1 MLILSLL
8 LAAAPAVHTTSRG
21 ATFTPPP
28 DWKLAAAGDVVK
40 LDPPET
46 DSHFGVVEAKGAD
59 ADAAVADAWGRFH
72 AGFKRPLKVKTHKP
86 GRDGWDDRWRY
97 EYEVSPNE
105 RAVVLAFAVSHTKAW
120 TVLLIEAT
128 EGTFEKRFGQFLITY
143 DTLRPKRYQ
152 RETFKGKKAKPLDV
166 EKLKAFVADAQQR
179 LGIPGVGL
187 ALIDG
192 GKIAFEGGLGVKELG
207 KTDAVGADT
216 QFMIASNTKG
226 LSTLLLA
233 RLVDQ
238 GKLDW
243 DTPVT
248 KLYPEF
254 KLGDAETTKQVLV
267 RHLVCACT
275 GLPRQDLEWIFEFK
289 NATAK
294 SELELLG
301 TMKPTSKFGEVF
313 QYSNLLASVA
323 GFVGGHTLFPQAELG
338 QAYDDAMRTQV
349 FEPLG
354 MKHTGFD
361 YKATLAG
368 DHATPHADDPDGKAA
383 VASMAPN
390 YSIYPLRPAG
400 AGWSSA
406 HDLIRYVQMELGK
419 GVLPDGTR
427 YISEKNLL
435 KRREKQVAVG
445 DDTVYGMGLEVDSQY
460 GVPVVH
466 HGGSMFGFK
475 SDMMWLPDANVGAV
489 LLTNSD
495 NGWMVLRPFRRRL
508 QELLYDGKAEAADD
522 VAAAADELRTREKT
536 DRVRLVIPAD
546 AAEAKKLSARY
557 KNDALGELT
566 VKQDKGV
573 VRFDLGEWSSAVA
586 SRKNDDGTISFI
598 TSDPGMVGDFEFV
611 LGEKSL
617 TIRDA
622 QHEYVFTEAPV
633 PAAKK

>member
-8 LAAAPAVHTTSRG
+8 LAAAPATHTTSRG

-28 DWKLAAAGDVVK
+28 DWKLAAAGDVVN

-59 ADAAVADAWGRFH
+59 ADAAVADAWARFH
-72 AGFKRPLKVKTHKP
+72 AGFKRPLKVKTRTP
-86 GRDGWDDRWRY
+86 GRDGWDARVRY

-105 RAVVLAFAVSHTKAW
+105 RAVVVAFALSHAKTW
-120 TVLLIEAT
+120 TVLLIDAT
-128 EGTFEKRFGQFLITY
+128 EGTFEKRVGQFLVVR
-143 DTLRPKRYQ
+143 DTLRPKGYQ
-152 RETFKGKKAKPLDV
+152 RESFKGKKAKPLDV

-192 GKIAFEGGLGVKELG
+192 GKIVFEGGLGVKELG
-207 KTDAVGADT
+207 KSDAVGADT

-226 LSTLLLA
+226 LSTLLLG

-243 DTPVT
+243 ETPVT
-248 KLYPEF
+248 KLYPDF

-368 DHATPHADDPDGKAA
+368 DHATPHADDPDSKAA

-400 AGWSSA
+400 AGWSTA

-445 DDTVYGMGLEVDSQY
+445 DDTIYGMGLEVDTQY
-460 GVPVVH
+460 GVGVVH

-495 NGWMVLRPFRRRL
+495 NGALMLRAFRRRL
-508 QELLYDGKAEAADD
+508 QELLFDGKPEAADD
-522 VAAAADELRTREKT
+522 VAAAAEVLRTQQKT
-536 DRVRLVIPAD
+536 DRARLVIPAD
-546 AAEAKKLSARY
+546 PAEAKKLAGHY

-573 VRFDLGEWSSAVA
+573 VRFDLGEWSSSVA

-598 TSDPGMVGDFEFV
+598 TADPGMVGDFEFV

-622 QHEYVFTEAPV
+622 QHEYVFAEAPT
-633 PAAKK
+633 KK